1 MYTLTE
7 KELDAR
13 FGSIVHQDDY
23 RVVRIK
29 FNNVNAVITIH
40 DRKDGVE
47 ILPNGYLDGAN
58 RLVHFSMKV

>member
-7 KELDAR
+7 KEIDAR

-29 FNNVNAVITIH
+29 FNNINASITVH

-47 ILPNGYLDGAN
+47 ILPKGYLSGAN
-58 RLVHFSMKV
+58 ILIHNSMKV